1 MKPLVPQKVS
11 AGFGLALIILVA
23 NILVTAIEVV
33 PPKIQL
39 QDLRSL
45 GSKWVCDPRQSRV
58 TDPLGAINCV
68 SPKLLKQLTAD
79 NPHQQQQL
87 DVLNP
92 LITEK
97 LTNSSETIVLRRNQG
112 FEGAQLQLVSLT
124 LTKPRENQ
132 RITYA

>member
-11 AGFGLALIILVA
+11 SGFGLALIILVA
-23 NILVTAIEVV
+23 IKVV

-39 QDLRSL
+39 
-45 GSKWVCDPRQSRV
+45 
-58 TDPLGAINCV
+58 
-68 SPKLLKQLTAD
+68 LKHLTAD

-97 LTNSSETIVLRRNQG
+97 LINSIKTIILCRNQG
-112 FEGAQLQLVSLT
+112 FENTRLQLVSLT

-132 RITYA
+132 RTTYA

>member
-23 NILVTAIEVV
+23 NILVTAIEAI
-33 PPKIQL
+33 PQNIQA
-39 QDLRSL
+39 LR
-45 GSKWVCDPRQSRV
+45 
-58 TDPLGAINCV
+58 
-68 SPKLLKQLTAD
+68 QLTVD
-79 NPHQQQQL
+79 TSPQQQRL

-97 LTNSSETIVLRRNQG
+97 STNSSETIVLRRNQG
-112 FEGAQLQLVSLT
+112 FESTQLQLVSLT

>member
-11 AGFGLALIILVA
+11 SGFGLALIILVA

-39 QDLRSL
+39 
-45 GSKWVCDPRQSRV
+45 
-58 TDPLGAINCV
+58 
-68 SPKLLKQLTAD
+68 LKHLTVD
-79 NPHQQQQL
+79 NPHQQQRL
-87 DVLNP
+87 DILDF

-97 LTNSSETIVLRRNQG
+97 LI
-112 FEGAQLQLVSLT
+112 
-124 LTKPRENQ
+124 K